1 MDQVS
6 GLILLR
12 GLSEK
17 RRKQDLTIRY
27 EFGKVEGGGG
37 CAKDTRTDAATV
49 HSDYALDT
57 DCDTFFTMM
66 MMMIQELVNIEEK
79 L

>member
-1 MDQVS
+1 M
-6 GLILLR
+6 LLR

-17 RRKQDLTIRY
+17 RRKRDLTIRY
-27 EFGKVEGGGG
+27 EFGYEGGGG
-37 CAKDTRTDAATV
+37 GAKEPRTGATV
-49 HSDYALDT
+49 HSNYALYMDY
-57 DCDTFFTMM
+57 DTFFTM

>member
-1 MDQVS
+1 MS

-27 EFGKVEGGGG
+27 EFGEVEGGGG
-37 CAKDTRTDAATV
+37 AKDTRTDAATV

-57 DCDTFFTMM
+57 DYDTFFTMM

>member
-1 MDQVS
+1 M
-6 GLILLR
+6 LLR

-17 RRKQDLTIRY
+17 RRKRDLTVRY

-37 CAKDTRTDAATV
+37 KETRTGATV
-49 HSDYALDT
+49 HSNYALYMDY
-57 DCDTFFTMM
+57 DTFFVM

>member
-1 MDQVS
+1 MSLVKW
-6 GLILLR
+6 R
-12 GLSEK
+12 
-17 RRKQDLTIRY
+17 
-27 EFGKVEGGGG
+27 GGG
-37 CAKDTRTDAATV
+37 AKEPRAGATV

-57 DCDTFFTMM
+57 DYDTFFTMM

>member
-1 MDQVS
+1 M
-6 GLILLR
+6 LLR

-17 RRKQDLTIRY
+17 RRKRDLTIRY
-27 EFGKVEGGGG
+27 EFGKVAWGGRG
-37 CAKDTRTDAATV
+37 AKEPRAGATV
-49 HSDYALDT
+49 HSNYALYMDY
-57 DCDTFFTMM
+57 DTFFTM

>member
-1 MDQVS
+1 M
-6 GLILLR
+6 LLR

-17 RRKQDLTIRY
+17 RRKRDLTLRY

-37 CAKDTRTDAATV
+37 RGGEKEQDIELYM
-49 HSDYALDT
+49 DY
-57 DCDTFFTMM
+57 DTFFTM